1 MFKKPKINEKE
12 AGVLKKSDANCLH
25 CRDPWLSSPECPLFL
40 LSNCFYFE
48 LADSVPSYLLLRKHL
63 RVRLLEKDSSWPLE
77 QCDHTLKYKVAQ
89 NLTKVAQKSNHINIH
104 MKNDCSKTGPK
115 SQYTFGL
122 LLKENS
128 SLGLGEGQMVKVLA
142 FPPMIRVQIPLTP
155 TVFL

>member
-1 MFKKPKINEKE
+1 
-12 AGVLKKSDANCLH
+12 
-25 CRDPWLSSPECPLFL
+25 
-40 LSNCFYFE
+40 
-48 LADSVPSYLLLRKHL
+48 
-63 RVRLLEKDSSWPLE
+63 
-77 QCDHTLKYKVAQ
+77 
-89 NLTKVAQKSNHINIH
+89 

-155 TVFL
+155 TGFPAKFVFEKTKNKQKRDLGWPTF